1 MKIALFTE
9 TFLPKVD
16 GIVTRLTKTIEF
28 LIKNGDE
35 VIIFCPEGCPESY
48 MGATV
53 VGVAAM
59 PLPLYPELKLG
70 LPGPAVSDKLEKFN
84 PDLIHVVNPAVLGLG
99 GIWLAKTNNIPLI
112 ASYHTHLPK
121 YLEHYGM
128 GMLEPLLWELLKA
141 AHNQALLNLCTST
154 AMVNELKDK
163 GIQRTALWQRGV
175 DTFSFRPDLRS
186 EKMRKKLFGEYN
198 DANYLLIYVGRLS
211 AEKQIERIKP
221 VLESIP
227 NACLALVGDGPYR
240 NQLEKIFE
248 NTKTNF
254 TGYLS
259 GDELA
264 SAYASGDIFLFPS
277 STETLGL
284 VLLEAMA
291 AGCPVI
297 GANKGGIPDIIS
309 DGINGCLY
317 DPDEA
322 KAIINNALGFSY
334 AAQNEFK
341 KAIKHYKS
349 ALKSLP
355 EYIIALNNLAS
366 AQQRLL
372 EYDLAYETY
381 QKVLAIDPKNKTAIK
396 KSKELEKRNNYKPYK
411 GIKDKGF

>member
-1 MKIALFTE
+1 MKIAFFTE

-28 LIKNGDE
+28 LTKNDNE
-35 VIIFCPEGCPESY
+35 VMVFCPEGCPDSY
-48 MGATV
+48 KGATII
-53 VGVAAM
+53 GVAAM

-70 LPGPAVSDKLEKFN
+70 LPGPAVSDKLEEFK

-141 AHNQALLNLCTST
+141 AHNQALLNLCTSS
-154 AMVNELKDK
+154 AMVDELEDK

-175 DTFSFRPDLRS
+175 DTQNFRPDLKS
-186 EKMRKKLFGEYN
+186 QKMREKLLGKYK
-198 DANYLLIYVGRLS
+198 DSDSLLIYVGRLS

-221 VLESIP
+221 VLDNIP
-227 NACLALVGDGPYR
+227 GTCLALVGDGPYR
-240 NQLEKIFE
+240 SQLEKFFE

-254 TGYLS
+254 IGYLS
-259 GDELA
+259 GQELA

-297 GANKGGIPDIIS
+297 GANKGGIPDIINN
-309 DGINGCLY
+309 GINGCLY
-317 DPDEA
+317 DPDE
-322 KAIINNALGFSY
+322 KDNG
-334 AAQNEFK
+334 E
-341 KAIKHYKS
+341 
-349 ALKSLP
+349 KSLI
-355 EYIIALNNLAS
+355 EA
-366 AQQRLL
+366 
-372 EYDLAYETY
+372 T
-381 QKVLAIDPKNKTAIK
+381 K
-396 KSKELEKRNNYKPYK
+396 KILV
-411 GIKDKGF
+411 DKGKKEAMRIEARKEAEKWDWNQATLQLQRYYSETLKNIS

>member
-1 MKIALFTE
+1 MKIAFFTE

-28 LIKNGDE
+28 LTKNGDE
-35 VIIFCPEGCPESY
+35 VIVFCPEGCPDSY
-48 MGATV
+48 KGATI

-70 LPGPAVSDKLEKFN
+70 LPGPAVSDKLEEFK
-84 PDLIHVVNPAVLGLG
+84 PDLVHVVNPAVLGLG

-154 AMVNELKDK
+154 AMVNELEDK

-175 DTFSFRPDLRS
+175 DTENFRPELRS
-186 EKMRKKLFGEYN
+186 EKMREKLFGKYQN
-198 DANYLLIYVGRLS
+198 TDSLLIYVGRLS

-221 VLESIP
+221 VLDNIP
-227 NACLALVGDGPYR
+227 GACLALVGDGPYR
-240 NQLEKIFE
+240 GQLEKIFE

-254 TGYLS
+254 IGYLS
-259 GDELA
+259 GEELA

-297 GANKGGIPDIIS
+297 GANKGGIPDIINN
-309 DGINGCLY
+309 GINGCLY
-317 DPDEA
+317 NPDDKDNGE
-322 KAIINNALGFSY
+322 
-334 AAQNEFK
+334 
-341 KAIKHYKS
+341 
-349 ALKSLP
+349 KSLI
-355 EYIIALNNLAS
+355 EATKKILA
-366 AQQRLL
+366 
-372 EYDLAYETY
+372 D
-381 QKVLAIDPKNKTAIK
+381 KNK
-396 KSKELEKRNNYKPYK
+396 KEAMRKEARKEAEQWDWNQATLQLQKYYAETLEN
-411 GIKDKGF
+411 IS

>member
-1 MKIALFTE
+1 MKIAFFTE

-28 LIKNGDE
+28 LTKNGDE
-35 VIIFCPEGCPESY
+35 VIVFCPEGCPQSY
-48 MGATV
+48 KGATI

-70 LPGPAVSDKLEKFN
+70 LPGPAVSDKLEEFK
-84 PDLIHVVNPAVLGLG
+84 PDLVHVVNPAVLGLG

-154 AMVNELKDK
+154 AMVNELEDK

-175 DTFSFRPDLRS
+175 DTENFRPELRS
-186 EKMRKKLFGEYN
+186 EKMREKLFGKYQN
-198 DANYLLIYVGRLS
+198 TDSLLIYVGRLS

-221 VLESIP
+221 VLDNIP
-227 NACLALVGDGPYR
+227 GACLALVGDGPYR
-240 NQLEKIFE
+240 GQLEKIFE

-254 TGYLS
+254 IGYLS
-259 GDELA
+259 GEELA

-297 GANKGGIPDIIS
+297 GANKGGIPDIINN
-309 DGINGCLY
+309 GINGCLY
-317 DPDEA
+317 NPDEKDNGERSLIEA
-322 KAIINNALGFSY
+322 T
-334 AAQNEFK
+334 K
-341 KAIKHYKS
+341 KI
-349 ALKSLP
+349 
-355 EYIIALNNLAS
+355 LA
-366 AQQRLL
+366 
-372 EYDLAYETY
+372 D
-381 QKVLAIDPKNKTAIK
+381 KNK
-396 KSKELEKRNNYKPYK
+396 KEAMRKEARKEAEQWDWNQATLQLQKYYAETLEN
-411 GIKDKGF
+411 IS

>member
-1 MKIALFTE
+1 MKIAFFTE

-16 GIVTRLTKTIEF
+16 GIVTRLTKTIEY
-28 LIKNGDE
+28 LVKNGDE
-35 VIIFCPEGCPESY
+35 VIVFCPEGCPTEHK
-48 MGATV
+48 GAKV

-70 LPGPAVSDKLEKFN
+70 LPGPAVSDALDEFK

-154 AMVNELKDK
+154 AMVSELESK
-163 GIQRTALWQRGV
+163 GIKRTALWQRGV
-175 DTFSFRPDLRS
+175 DTESFRPEFRS
-186 EKMRKKLFGEYN
+186 NKMRAKLLGKYDN
-198 DANYLLIYVGRLS
+198 TNSLLIYVGRLS

-221 VLESIP
+221 VLEEIP
-227 NACLALVGDGPYR
+227 NVCLALVGDGPYR

-254 TGYLS
+254 IGYLS
-259 GDELA
+259 GKELA

-297 GANKGGIPDIIS
+297 GANKGGIPDIIN

-317 DPDEA
+317 NPDLEDNGKSSLIEA
-322 KAIINNALGFSY
+322 TKRILDNKEKKEEMRI
-334 AAQNEFK
+334 AAREEAEKWDWNQATLQLKNFYRDVLKNEVSK
-341 KAIKHYKS
+341 K
-349 ALKSLP
+349 
-355 EYIIALNNLAS
+355 
-366 AQQRLL
+366 
-372 EYDLAYETY
+372 
-381 QKVLAIDPKNKTAIK
+381 
-396 KSKELEKRNNYKPYK
+396 
-411 GIKDKGF
+411 